1 MDVLS
6 FILGFGGFFGRV
18 GAEGPHF
25 MYIQYVG
32 MLLYVQLAEGGE
44 RI

>member
-18 GAEGPHF
+18 RAEGPHF
-25 MYIQYVG
+25 MYIQYVVCSY
-32 MLLYVQLAEGGE
+32 MYS
-44 RI
+44 